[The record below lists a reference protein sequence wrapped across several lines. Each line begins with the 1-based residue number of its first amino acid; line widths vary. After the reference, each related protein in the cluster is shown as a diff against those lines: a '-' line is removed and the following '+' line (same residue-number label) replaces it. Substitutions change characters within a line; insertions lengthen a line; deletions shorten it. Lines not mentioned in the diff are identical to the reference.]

1 MHKYHI
7 VSALL
12 AAMAA
17 VVPASAKELSTVKS
31 PDGSLT
37 LNISDD
43 DNGVICYTLSR
54 GAKTLVEK
62 STVGINCSE
71 GDFSSGLSVK
81 AVNTAD
87 INSSYSLPYGGEQ
100 ADICREVS
108 VEVAK
113 DSGSA
118 RFVFR
123 LYDEGLAWRYI
134 IEGSGSASISG
145 ESGVCNPAMQ
155 GDILTLPLCQGTR
168 SSFAVSDPALLMC
181 MKVAALPL
189 MIRNNSDDDYLVLA
203 ETAPLSEYCG
213 SRLTVDD
220 NGGYKFSPVESVTA
234 TLPARTPWR
243 MILTGSL
250 ADIAQS
256 SMAESLAEPSAIS
269 DCSWIKPGRAT
280 DAYAGHDHSAA
291 YLNTEI
297 INSYIDWTARQ
308 GWEYFTLDKSWSS
321 NGISLKDV
329 VSYARSKN
337 VGVFVWLNRHTL
349 PQNEG
354 SLRTAL
360 QEIKVAGAKGIKVEF
375 WEDESQASVDMRN
388 SLLKVAAE
396 KQLMVILSNSV
407 NTAGLHRTWP
417 NLMATETGLNN
428 SSYVFTP
435 DAVGA
440 AHNIN
445 SAILRSAW
453 GPVDYYPVDFAET
466 NGKLLQSVTHAHQL
480 ALALA
485 FRSGVQHIGDA
496 PDNLRYSVVKN
507 LLKDLPAAW
516 DESRCLEAVANEYL
530 AVARRSGSDHYV
542 GALTAEA
549 RTAEIPLSFLAR
561 GSKVNAY
568 IYRDGNCPTDIAF
581 EYRSGLTAE
590 STLSI
595 PMARNGGFVVR
606 LTDDDGSAKPFCA
619 TYEAEAADNTIPFGV
634 SVLGDTDSLCSGGEY
649 VSGAGNS
656 RPLTFRGISVPKP
669 GTYAVT
675 VYYMASEATSGYLQL
690 NGSLA
695 SIRGLNFINSGGTGG
710 RALAQTTA
718 TVVFDRAEGNY
729 LELSSTRNLPAIDRI
744 CITDNETTEYA
755 AIEESTAACG
765 NTNSVYAADG
775 TIVIEATDNADYL
788 IHDVSG
794 RLLAAGRAAKGIN
807 RIRPDF
813 RGVMIV
819 SLIGAGR
826 TEATKIILE

>member
-1 MHKYHI
+1 MYKYHI
-7 VSALL
+7 ASALL

-17 VVPASAKELSTVKS
+17 VAPASANELSTVKS
-31 PDGSLT
+31 PDGSLS
-37 LNISDD
+37 LNLTD

-62 STVGINCSE
+62 STVGINSSE

-81 AVNTAD
+81 AVNTVD
-87 INSSYSLPYGGEQ
+87 INSSYSLPYGAGQ
-100 ADICREVS
+100 SDICREVS
-108 VEVAK
+108 VEVTK

-123 LYDEGLAWRYI
+123 LYNEGLAWRYI
-134 IEGSGSASISG
+134 INGSGNASISG

-189 MIRNNSDDDYLVLA
+189 MIRNNSDDDYMVLA
-203 ETAPLSEYCG
+203 ETAPLSDYCG
-213 SRLTVDD
+213 SRLTVDA
-220 NGGYKFSPVESVTA
+220 NGCYTFSPVESVAA

-256 SMAESLAEPSAIS
+256 NMAESLAEPSAIS
-269 DCSWIKPGRAT
+269 DTSWIKPGRAT

-291 YLNTEI
+291 YLDIDN

-360 QEIKVAGAKGIKVEF
+360 QEIKIAGAKGIKVEF

-417 NLMATETGLNN
+417 NLMATETGMNN

-453 GPVDYYPVDFAET
+453 GPVDYYPVDFSEA
-466 NGKLLQSVTHAHQL
+466 NGKLRQSVTHGHQL

-485 FRSGVQHIGDA
+485 FRSGVQHISDA
-496 PDNLRYSVVKN
+496 PDNLRYSIVKN

-516 DESRCLEAVANEYL
+516 DESRCIEAVENEYL
-530 AVARRSGSDHYV
+530 VITRRSGSDHYV
-542 GALTAEA
+542 GALSAEA
-549 RTAEIPLSFLAR
+549 RTAEIPLSFLAE

-568 IYRDGNCPTDIAF
+568 IYRDGNCPSDIAF

-606 LTDDDGSAKPFCA
+606 LTDDDGSAKPFCT
-619 TYEAEAADNTIPFGV
+619 TYEAEAAGNTIPFGV
-634 SVLGDTDSLCSGGEY
+634 SVLSDTDSLCSGGEY
-649 VSGAGNS
+649 ISGAGNG
-656 RPLTFRGISVPKP
+656 RPLTIRGISVPKP

-675 VYYMASEATSGYLQL
+675 VYYMASEAASGYLQL

-695 SIRGLNFINSGGTGG
+695 SIRGLNFINSGGNTG

-718 TVVFDRAEGNY
+718 TVVFDRTEGNY

-755 AIEESTAACG
+755 AIEECTAGCG
-765 NTNSVYAADG
+765 NTNNVYAVDG
-775 TIVIEATDNADYL
+775 TIIIEAATDADYL
-788 IHDVSG
+788 IHDVAG
-794 RLLAAGRAAKGIN
+794 RLLAAGRAAKGTNHIS
-807 RIRPDF
+807 PDF
-813 RGVMIV
+813 RGVTIV
-819 SLIGAGR
+819 SVIGGK